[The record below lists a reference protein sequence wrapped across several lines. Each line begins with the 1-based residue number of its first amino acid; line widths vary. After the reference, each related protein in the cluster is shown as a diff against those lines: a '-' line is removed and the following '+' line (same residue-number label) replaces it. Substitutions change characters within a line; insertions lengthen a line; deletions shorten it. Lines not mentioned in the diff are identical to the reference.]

1 MVVKRYQGS
10 NLILRRRLHVVRRGS
25 ASPGRRSCI
34 FAVSLAHLRA
44 SGTTPPYPRRPWAG
58 YRANSMSE
66 KQLVD
71 WEVFPKFP
79 DLQRQAGGWASTSI
93 LRYIVAVLG
102 CTDPELKTGSGPA
115 TSPATRR
122 LLDRLTAHH
131 PAGMPRPKPTEW
143 FSYAEYRLSSAPR
156 GTIKAVKAWGEAEL
170 LGLLEKSTQRAEGGN
185 RLDDLEAI
193 LRAVDESALDASARR
208 TLERIRKS
216 VAEDWV
222 NHHAAWEGFEQLI
235 VPLPP
240 LDEVFDAHRSYT
252 VEQAAKRCG
261 VSAGTIRN
269 RIKAGRLQSTM
280 TNGSARISGAELNR
294 AIAARELDADPRGNT
309 AQGR

>member
-1 MVVKRYQGS
+1 VTRGCSRAM
-10 NLILRRRLHVVRRGS
+10 LIA
-25 ASPGRRSCI
+25 ASW
-34 FAVSLAHLRA
+34 LAP
-44 SGTTPPYPRRPWAG
+44 SRPLTG
-58 YRANSMSE
+58 YRAVRMSDPRPADQE
-66 KQLVD
+66 T
-71 WEVFPKFP
+71 FPKFP
-79 DLQRQAGGWASTSI
+79 DLARQAGGNLSKSI
-93 LRYIVAVLG
+93 LKYILAVLG
-102 CTDPELKTGSGPA
+102 CTDPEIVAGSASA

-143 FSYAEYRLSSAPR
+143 FAYAEYRLSSAPR
-156 GTIKAVKAWGEAEL
+156 GAVKAVKAWGEAEL

-193 LRAVDESALDASARR
+193 LRAVNESALDASARR
-208 TLERIRKS
+208 TLERIWKS

-252 VEQAAKRCG
+252 IEQAAKRCG
-261 VSAGTIRN
+261 ISAGTIRN
-269 RIKAGRLQSTM
+269 RIKAGRLQSMM
-280 TNGSARISGAELNR
+280 TNGGTRISGAELNR

>member
-1 MVVKRYQGS
+1 
-10 NLILRRRLHVVRRGS
+10 
-25 ASPGRRSCI
+25 
-34 FAVSLAHLRA
+34 
-44 SGTTPPYPRRPWAG
+44 
-58 YRANSMSE
+58 
-66 KQLVD
+66 
-71 WEVFPKFP
+71 
-79 DLQRQAGGWASTSI
+79 
-93 LRYIVAVLG
+93 
-102 CTDPELKTGSGPA
+102 
-115 TSPATRR
+115 
-122 LLDRLTAHH
+122 
-131 PAGMPRPKPTEW
+131 MPRPKPTDW

-156 GTIKAVKAWGEAEL
+156 GTVKAVKAWGEAEL

-193 LRAVDESALDASARR
+193 LRAVNESALDASARR

-261 VSAGTIRN
+261 ISAGTIRN

-280 TNGSARISGAELNR
+280 TNGGTRISGAELNR

>member
-1 MVVKRYQGS
+1 MGRDAERPSSQPCQQTLA
-10 NLILRRRLHVVRRGS
+10 NPCAR
-25 ASPGRRSCI
+25 SPVALG
-34 FAVSLAHLRA
+34 
-44 SGTTPPYPRRPWAG
+44 G
-58 YRANSMSE
+58 YRAAGMFDQHKADEES
-66 KQLVD
+66 
-71 WEVFPKFP
+71 FPTFP
-79 DLQRQAGGWASTSI
+79 DLASHAGGRSSTPI
-93 LRYIVAVLG
+93 LEYILAVLG
-102 CTDPELKTGSGPA
+102 CTDPEIVAGSHSA
-115 TSPATRR
+115 TSPATHR